1 MKALTIASLTA
12 LAFAGAA
19 CSEADPKAKTD
30 AADVATADVMPAS
43 APADDGFNLR
53 VPGESP
59 AAASSDDGFNL
70 PVREIGSDTPS
81 DGFNLPE
88 NLPSNGGLNGVPEI
102 DTSILETDAPA
113 ETPDEDAIIRLE

>member
-30 AADVATADVMPAS
+30 AADVATADVTPAS

-53 VPGESP
+53 APGEGS
-59 AAASSDDGFNL
+59 AATSSDDGFNL
-70 PVREIGSDTPS
+70 SVREIGSDTSS
-81 DGFNLPE
+81 DGFNLPD
-88 NLPSNGGLNGVPEI
+88 NLPSNGGLNSVPEI
-102 DTSILETDAPA
+102 DTTIFEEAAPA
-113 ETPDEDAIIRLE
+113 EAPDEDAIIRLD